1 MRRKRLA
8 MVKKINV
15 LVLLTV
21 FSVLLIGCKE
31 SEEEQAKSLLNQAER
46 SYASGNLQ
54 EAQLLLDSLHESY
67 PKLVSYRRSADT
79 ISWRIAVI
87 ESSRNCVYLDS
98 MLVLKR
104 EELMPML
111 KGFGLEKEEQYQDVG
126 NYVPAQLR
134 TERNAERC
142 YLKPYTTEH
151 GDFYLMSYYVGKVLN
166 FNRMKISVEDMYSET
181 GEAELADI
189 HSYDDMGVY
198 HETVMFNPTVLG
210 SVPQFIYDH
219 CATRMKV
226 TLIGKTTYIYYLNE
240 LERNLLSETYALS
253 VVLKDIYTLEDQL
266 KKNKAKYTLNEQ
278 RLSGIK

>member
-1 MRRKRLA
+1 MA

-104 EELMPML
+104 QELQPML
-111 KGFGLEKEEQYQDVG
+111 KGFGLEKDEKYQDVG

-151 GDFYLMSYYVGKVLN
+151 GDFYLMSYYVGKVIN
-166 FNRMKISVEDMYSET
+166 FNRMKIAVDDMFAET
-181 GEAELADI
+181 ATAETADI
-189 HSYDDMGVY
+189 HSYNDMGVY

-210 SVPQFIYDH
+210 SVPQFMYDH
-219 CATRMKV
+219 SDKRMKV
-226 TLIGKTTYIYYLNE
+226 TLIGSTTYFYYLNE
-240 LERNLLSETYALS
+240 LERKLVSETYALS

-266 KKNKAKYTLNEQ
+266 NKNKAKYLLNEK
-278 RLSGIK
+278 RLSGSK